1 MLFVF
6 SVEVIDR
13 VATVPLQLLL
23 TRLQHI
29 LHTLELPLQIASNV
43 RFYKILASGTAQVL
57 FGHEIAILAVLV
69 EDLVDLEQSRTEDP
83 PAVLPM
89 LPIDF
94 SLILAFD
101 LGKGDGQLIVLRL
114 VEHFAVDLFGQ
125 VGSGD
130 LIHVRL

>member
-57 FGHEIAILAVLV
+57 FGHEIAILAVFV

>member
-13 VATVPLQLLL
+13 VATVPLQFLL

-43 RFYKILASGTAQVL
+43 RFNKILASGTAQVL

-69 EDLVDLEQSRTEDP
+69 EDLVDLEQTRTEDP

-94 SLILAFD
+94 SNIFAFD
-101 LGKGDGQLIVLRL
+101 LGKGDGQLIVLRI
-114 VEHFAVDLFGQ
+114 VEHFAVDLFGP
-125 VGSGD
+125 VGSSD

>member
-13 VATVPLQLLL
+13 VATVPLQFLL

-69 EDLVDLEQSRTEDP
+69 EDLVDLEQTRTEDP

-94 SLILAFD
+94 SNIFAFD
-101 LGKGDGQLIVLRL
+101 LGKGDGQLIVLRI
-114 VEHFAVDLFGQ
+114 VEHFAVDLFGP
-125 VGSGD
+125 VGSSD